1 MKQKPAAGEAKEGG
15 SQRFKTRWR
24 RKGEGVGVVVVV
36 ISPCYARSGKDQTKG
51 GHTLTHFSTKPVL
64 YVSLSCD
71 LDRYDYVV
79 CIVLYTHLSHRST
92 SQRRGA

>member
-64 YVSLSCD
+64 CLSPAI
-71 LDRYDYVV
+71 LY
-79 CIVLYTHLSHRST
+79 CIVYTPITPEHVAAS
-92 SQRRGA
+92 RRINI

>member
-15 SQRFKTRWR
+15 SQRFKTRGR

-64 YVSLSCD
+64 CLSPAIWID
-71 LDRYDYVV
+71 TTTLF
-79 CIVLYTHLSHRST
+79 VLYIHLSHQST
-92 SQRRGA
+92 SQRRAA